1 MKDINEIKDF
11 LKKEIEICNRNLD
24 DLLRTGNAEYTQL
37 IFKEMTLKYAYK
49 KVLER
54 IEYEGNIH

>member
-1 MKDINEIKDF
+1 MTIEEIKFF
-11 LKKEIEICNRNLD
+11 LKNEIEICDKNLD
-24 DLLRTGNAEYTQL
+24 DLFATKNKNYAQL

-54 IEYEGNIH
+54 IENEKGLH

>member
-1 MKDINEIKDF
+1 MTIEEIKDF
-11 LKKEIEICNRNLD
+11 LNYEIEVCNRNLD
-24 DLLRTGNAEYTQL
+24 DLFNTGNKDYAQL

-54 IEYEGNIH
+54 IEDEGNIH